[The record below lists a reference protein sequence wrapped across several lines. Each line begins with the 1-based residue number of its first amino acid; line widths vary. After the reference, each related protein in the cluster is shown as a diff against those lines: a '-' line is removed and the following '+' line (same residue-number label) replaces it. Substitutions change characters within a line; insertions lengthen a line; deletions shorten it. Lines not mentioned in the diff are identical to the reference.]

1 MRIILILFNF
11 SFIIS
16 RMIIP
21 IFGEGKFLGGR
32 LLSNYFQFNSKDCK
46 WNYDDF
52 PLEPFLFLLRK
63 KEEAERKIDFLIIIE
78 KDDLLLRPS
87 PLHDHIYI
95 YTVSTSL
102 FVTIIY
108 PRLRSSPNLAVS
120 IHPFTRFSLRSS
132 VHFFCPIF
140 STVATRSP
148 AERMHDKKGRFARIH
163 IRRESHS
170 RET

>member
-87 PLHDHIYI
+87 PLHDHIYLYGI
-95 YTVSTSL
+95 HFT
-102 FVTIIY
+102 
-108 PRLRSSPNLAVS
+108 LRHNYLSKA
-120 IHPFTRFSLRSS
+120 
-132 VHFFCPIF
+132 
-140 STVATRSP
+140 
-148 AERMHDKKGRFARIH
+148 KKLSKLGRFHPSFYAFLAPFFRPLFLPDFLDCCDPISGRENAR
-163 IRRESHS
+163 
-170 RET
+170 

>member
-1 MRIILILFNF
+1 MEIGRF
-11 SFIIS
+11 SIP
-16 RMIIP
+16 RAIP
-21 IFGEGKFLGGR
+21 IFNEDEFETKIDSSFR
-32 LLSNYFQFNSKDCK
+32 RFY
-46 WNYDDF
+46 
-52 PLEPFLFLLRK
+52 R
-63 KEEAERKIDFLIIIE
+63 AERRSFTSSITSA
-78 KDDLLLRPS
+78 RS
-87 PLHDHIYI
+87 S
-95 YTVSTSL
+95 TVSTSRSS

-108 PRLRSSPNLAVS
+108 LSLRSSPNLAVS
-120 IHPFTRFSLRSS
+120 IHPRARFSVCSS